1 MEVVMNSNVAWL
13 SRFLW
18 IVCAFHIL
26 VGLSLNVDLG
36 LREWVGSSLYNAQVD
51 WSDGQFVYILK
62 PLGAFMIALGVMAA
76 MAARNPLGNRSIII
90 GFAVLFTMRGL
101 QRLLFMSEI
110 ESVFAIPASRSL
122 VQMVVMLSLAVGLV
136 LLLRAASASGGSRVP
151 TAA

>member
-1 MEVVMNSNVAWL
+1 MRSSNVAWL

-18 IVCAFHIL
+18 IVCAFHVL

-51 WSDGQFVYILK
+51 WSDGQFAYIMK

-76 MAARNPLGNRSIII
+76 MAARDPLGNRPIII

-101 QRLLFMSEI
+101 QRLLFMDEI
-110 ESVFAIPASRSL
+110 ERVFAIPSSRSL
-122 VQMVVMLSLAVGLV
+122 MQMVVMLSLAVVLV
-136 LLLRAASASGGSRVP
+136 VLLRAASAGSSSRP
-151 TAA
+151 LTAT

>member
-1 MEVVMNSNVAWL
+1 MSPNVARL
-13 SRFLW
+13 SWFLW
-18 IVCAFHIL
+18 VVCAFHVL

-51 WSDGQFVYILK
+51 WSDGQFAYIMK

-101 QRLLFMSEI
+101 QRLLYMSEI

-122 VQMVVMLSLAVGLV
+122 VQMVVMLALALGLV
-136 LLLRAASASGGSRVP
+136 LLLRAASAGSGSRAA

>member
-1 MEVVMNSNVAWL
+1 MNSNVAWL

-36 LREWVGSSLYNAQVD
+36 LKEWVGGTLYNAQVD
-51 WSDGQFVYILK
+51 WSDGQFNYIMK

-76 MAARNPLGNRSIII
+76 MAARNPLAHRSIII

-101 QRLLFMSEI
+101 QRLLYMNEI
-110 ESVFAIPASRSL
+110 ESVFAIPTSRSL
-122 VQMVVMLSLAVGLV
+122 VQMVVMLALAAGLV
-136 LLLRAASASGGSRVP
+136 FLLRAASAGEGRQALN
-151 TAA
+151 AA

>member
-1 MEVVMNSNVAWL
+1 MRSSNIAWL

-26 VGLSLNVDLG
+26 VGLSLNVDIG

-51 WSDGQFVYILK
+51 WSDGQFAYIMK

-76 MAARNPLGNRSIII
+76 MAARDPLGNRPIII

-101 QRLLFMSEI
+101 QRLLFMDEI
-110 ESVFAIPASRSL
+110 ERVFAIPSSRSL
-122 VQMVVMLSLAVGLV
+122 VQMVVMLSLAVVLV
-136 LLLRAASASGGSRVP
+136 VLLRAASAGSSSRP
-151 TAA
+151 LTAT